1 MIPFSSLS
9 TLFHWLAVTVEG
21 PTRPTP
27 KPRSKALD
35 RLSQLDL
42 VPGANQDASSH
53 IAAGLENNSPEH
65 DSSHS
70 ARQGSPPM
78 NESSRNAS
86 GERSPEE
93 STSLRDTPVDS
104 HSSDS
109 DSQSL
114 EEGKVVVARLD
125 TNPQNPGRLVVR
137 LVWYNGSS

>member
-1 MIPFSSLS
+1 MCTEHDSFLIFIYPLI
-9 TLFHWLAVTVEG
+9 FHWLAVTVEA

-35 RLSQLDL
+35 KLSQLDK
-42 VPGANQDASSH
+42 VHGANQDAASH

-78 NESSRNAS
+78 NESSHNAS
-86 GERSPEE
+86 GGISPEG

-109 DSQSL
+109 DSQGL
-114 EEGKVVVARLD
+114 EDGKVVVAR
-125 TNPQNPGRLVVR
+125 
-137 LVWYNGSS
+137 